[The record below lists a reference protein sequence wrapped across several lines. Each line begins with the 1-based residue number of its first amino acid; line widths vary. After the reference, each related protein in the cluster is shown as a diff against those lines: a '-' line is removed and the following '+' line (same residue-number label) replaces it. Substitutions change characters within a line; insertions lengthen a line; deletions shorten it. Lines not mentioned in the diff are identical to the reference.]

1 MTYRSLV
8 FGSRLSDFDLDLRDL
23 YRNQVLQNMEDAKA
37 ELEYQLKSIDDEADV
52 EEILNYL
59 KKARSSC
66 QEWFNFIP
74 KDDIEAAL
82 QSVVA
87 RN

>member
-1 MTYRSLV
+1 
-8 FGSRLSDFDLDLRDL
+8 
-23 YRNQVLQNMEDAKA
+23 MEDAKA